1 MAAREELIK
10 KIQALLPQDAVCRDD
25 SYKAG
30 VVFAAQAPLG
40 KLREAIKLCEGC
52 GYYLESIT
60 ALDFQDTFELVYHLN
75 CYEPTS
81 RISLRVLFG
90 HDQSPPTVSDIFASA
105 LWQEREVCE
114 FFGIRF
120 TDHPDLRPLL
130 LPEDADFTPLRKTF
144 GAVHAYHKREEIYG

>member
-10 KIQALLPQDAVCRDD
+10 KIEASLPQDAGCRDD
-25 SYKAG
+25 SFKTG
-30 VVFAAQAPLG
+30 VIFAARTPLG
-40 KLREAIKLCEGC
+40 KLREVMKLGEAS

-75 CYEPTS
+75 CYEPSS
-81 RISLRVLFG
+81 RISLRVLCG

-105 LWQEREVCE
+105 LWQEREVSE

-120 TDHPDLRPLL
+120 ADHPDLRPLL

-144 GAVHAYHKREEIYG
+144 GVVHAYHKREEIYG